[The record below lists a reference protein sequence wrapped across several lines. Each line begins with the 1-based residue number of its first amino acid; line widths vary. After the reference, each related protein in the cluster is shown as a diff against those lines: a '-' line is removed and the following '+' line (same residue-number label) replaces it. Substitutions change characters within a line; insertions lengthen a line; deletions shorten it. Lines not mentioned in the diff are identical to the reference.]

1 MSRLRPCVHSEGLDP
16 ASTKK
21 ALVLRLVPP
30 APGARGP
37 FQGAEAE
44 PLTFEQTYR
53 RYSRYVAAVVLRLD
67 PRVPDL
73 DDVVQDVFLAAA
85 GGLKRLRDPGA
96 TRAWLA
102 TTTVRLVRRR
112 LRVRRMWRWLGLGPD
127 ARPPAP
133 LVDAGTSPVDR
144 LLLAAAY
151 EVLDRLPVADRVA
164 FVLHHIEGETL
175 ESAARMCRCSLA
187 TVKRRVAR
195 AQQAL
200 DALDDAPLGGSRP

>member
-1 MSRLRPCVHSEGLDP
+1 
-16 ASTKK
+16 
-21 ALVLRLVPP
+21 VLRLVPP
-30 APGARGP
+30 APGASPG
-37 FQGAEAE
+37 FEDAE
-44 PLTFEQTYR
+44 PERLTFEQTYR

-85 GGLKRLRDPGA
+85 SGLKRLRDPGA

-112 LRVRRMWRWLGLGPD
+112 LRVRRMWGWLGLGQQS
-127 ARPPAP
+127 RPPAP

-151 EVLDRLPVADRVA
+151 EVLDRMPVADRVA

-175 ESAARMCRCSLA
+175 ESAARICGCSLA
-187 TVKRRVAR
+187 TIKRRVAR

-200 DALDDAPLGGSRP
+200 DALDDAPSARSRP

>member
-1 MSRLRPCVHSEGLDP
+1 M
-16 ASTKK
+16 
-21 ALVLRLVPP
+21 LRLVPP
-30 APGARGP
+30 APGANGG
-37 FQGAEAE
+37 FEGAEPE

-151 EVLDRLPVADRVA
+151 EVLDRMPVADRVA
-164 FVLHHIEGETL
+164 FVLHHLEGETL
-175 ESAARMCRCSLA
+175 ESAARMCGCSLA

-200 DALDDAPLGGSRP
+200 DALDDAPSAGSRP